1 MLRFDK
7 AGLENVA
14 LLKATPS
21 FLFLPHS
28 MKLPTE
34 KQAEQLHKY
43 PHPFLGLGRG

>member
-1 MLRFDK
+1 MLRFGK
-7 AGLENVA
+7 ARLENVA

-34 KQAEQLHKY
+34 KQAEQLHK
-43 PHPFLGLGRG
+43 HPFLWLERG